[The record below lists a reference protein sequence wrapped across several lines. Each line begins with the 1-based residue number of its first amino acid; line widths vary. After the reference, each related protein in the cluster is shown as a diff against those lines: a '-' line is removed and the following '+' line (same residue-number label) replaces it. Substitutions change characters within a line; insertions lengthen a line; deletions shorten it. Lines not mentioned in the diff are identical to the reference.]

1 MTFFERGLMA
11 RAFKGFK
18 LYVQVAGNKMYEK
31 KVKELITLE
40 VTTQVEEKKHEIEFL
55 EQLIAELEE

>member
-1 MTFFERGLMA
+1 MA